1 MQRYVI
7 QRLAFVP
14 IVALLV
20 ATLVFLLVRLLPGDI
35 VDVLTRE
42 APQYGDASALRHE
55 LGLDKPFIEQYL
67 SFLTGV
73 LQADFGTSL
82 YFRHPV
88 IDDVRRA
95 VPVTLELALLAV
107 LVSSAISIPLGVIA
121 ASGRNGP
128 VDYVVRIISVVFT
141 SIPTFWLGTL
151 VLTGLALWAR
161 WVPPLRYVPIW
172 EDPAANLQQFLIP
185 ALVLGV
191 AATGVKLRMVRSQM
205 LDVLGQDYIRTARA
219 KGLGTMSTLRRH
231 ALRNALVPVVSLI
244 GNQMG
249 VLLGGAAVTETIF
262 NLPGLG
268 RMLITA
274 VDTRDYPSVQAAVLV
289 IALLLVTLNLVVDL
303 AYAWLDPRIR
313 YAEG

>member
-1 MQRYVI
+1 VQRYVI

-35 VDVLTRE
+35 VDVLVRE
-42 APQYGDASALRHE
+42 APQYGDASALRRE
-55 LGLDKPFIEQYL
+55 LGLDKPFLEQYL
-67 SFLTGV
+67 AFLAG
-73 LQADFGTSL
+73 LPRADLGDSL
-82 YFRHPV
+82 YFKRPV
-88 IDDVRRA
+88 IEDVRRA

-107 LVSSAISIPLGVIA
+107 LVSSAISIPLGVLA
-121 ASGRNGP
+121 AAGRNGP
-128 VDYVVRIISVVFT
+128 LDYVVRVVSVVFT
-141 SIPTFWLGTL
+141 SVPTFWLGTL

-161 WVPPLRYVPIW
+161 WVPPLRYTPIW
-172 EDPAANLQQFLIP
+172 EDPRANLQQFLIP

-219 KGLGTMSTLRRH
+219 KGLGEVGTLRHH
-231 ALRNALVPVVSLI
+231 ALRNALVPVVALI

-289 IALLLVTLNLVVDL
+289 IALLLVTLNLIVDL

-313 YAEG
+313 YAG